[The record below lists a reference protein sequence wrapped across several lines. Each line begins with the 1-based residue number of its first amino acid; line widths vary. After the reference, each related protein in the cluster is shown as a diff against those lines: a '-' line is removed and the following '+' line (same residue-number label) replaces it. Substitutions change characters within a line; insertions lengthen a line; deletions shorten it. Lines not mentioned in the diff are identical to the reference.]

1 MGACISGAST
11 AKPTRTSEVRIA
23 LVGACR
29 RFLARRSL
37 TTMHAGQGESGKST
51 LFKQLKIIA
60 ARERPGQES
69 FTREQRDNIASTIV
83 TNMVSQMR
91 ILLGALLSSAGHEL
105 SPQLQSL
112 ASRLLKMEEAEVNAR
127 DPEIGR
133 IMQQL
138 WDDPAM
144 KRLYANRDLLL
155 GTVND
160 GCG

>member
-1 MGACISGAST
+1 
-11 AKPTRTSEVRIA
+11 
-23 LVGACR
+23 
-29 RFLARRSL
+29 
-37 TTMHAGQGESGKST
+37 MHAGQGESGKST